1 MKMGKLR
8 ICMINLSVAL
18 FLILSGCKPLS
29 EGIKGDD
36 NKMNGG
42 FEIVKN
48 NLPVNWYFM
57 SPEIIQSGDFSIIL
71 DTTEF
76 KEGKQSLKFIIR
88 KSPTDSRSPGF
99 FKGFNA
105 MGGETY
111 KISFWLKNKGSSL
124 TIETVSQEYLKNR
137 LGKRD
142 TTIFID
148 FDVPDWKYYEY
159 YFKIPP
165 EVKNIYFDVK
175 IYKPG
180 SVWFDDIQIV
190 GTENDKGERTIHGS

>member
-1 MKMGKLR
+1 MQTRKLR
-8 ICMINLSVAL
+8 ICATYLSL
-18 FLILSGCKPLS
+18 NFFFILSGCKPLS

-57 SPEIIQSGDFSIIL
+57 SPKIIQSGDFNIII

-76 KEGKQSLKFIIR
+76 KEGKQSLKFLIR
-88 KSPTDSRSPGF
+88 EYPTDSRSPGF
-99 FKGFNA
+99 FAGFNA
-105 MGGETY
+105 IGGETY
-111 KISFWLKNKGSSL
+111 KISFWLKNESSSL
-124 TIETVSQEYLKNR
+124 KISTVSNEYLKSR
-137 LGKRD
+137 LGKSD
-142 TTIFID
+142 TTIVVD

-159 YFKIPP
+159 YFKTPP
-165 EVKNIYFDVK
+165 EVNNIYFEVK

-190 GTENDKGERTIHGS
+190 GTENDKSERTI